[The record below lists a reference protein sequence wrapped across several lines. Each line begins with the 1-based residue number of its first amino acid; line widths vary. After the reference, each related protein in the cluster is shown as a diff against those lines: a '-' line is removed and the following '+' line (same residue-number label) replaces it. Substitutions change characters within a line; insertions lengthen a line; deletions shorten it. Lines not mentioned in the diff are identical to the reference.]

1 MKKFVVFDFESTCD
15 ENVENYPNE
24 IIEIGAI
31 MLNDSGEE
39 ISRFERFSK
48 PSINQQLSEFC
59 KQLTKIKQEDIDSA
73 DNISDVIIDFYNWS
87 ENCILVSWGGY
98 DIRQI
103 SRDVIRQDITNIV
116 DVNDMKKRHI
126 NFKKEYSTIKK
137 IKKQLGVRGA
147 LNIEGLKFI
156 GTPHRG
162 IDDSINISRIFTKY
176 LDRF

>member
-1 MKKFVVFDFESTCD
+1 MKKRHINFKKEYSTIFV
-15 ENVENYPNE
+15 
-24 IIEIGAI
+24 I
-31 MLNDSGEE
+31 
-39 ISRFERFSK
+39 
-48 PSINQQLSEFC
+48 
-59 KQLTKIKQEDIDSA
+59 
-73 DNISDVIIDFYNWS
+73 
-87 ENCILVSWGGY
+87 SWGGY